1 MRKSVRSRLKRVL
14 QKSISRELN
23 VYLTVCIAVVQIIVF
38 LFVYNTRSQEM
49 DVMYQDMAEDYTDKI
64 RESLAIPMWYFDE
77 EQVEMIGNIYMNHQ
91 DVQKVQITDDL
102 GNTVFFAQK
111 LDPHRTISRSTTINY
126 RNTVIGNVDLEIC
139 LKQYDRSLNQIKQD
153 TIYLIIGA
161 LLSILVLNNLI
172 LRILIQKSFRG
183 FQQNMDSLAAGDFAF
198 SEDSQVRT
206 EMRGIANRFNQ
217 MARKVRAREIA
228 LQELNEN
235 QDRIIRERTGELTKI
250 NKDLEKEVSEHRE
263 TERQL
268 MKKTGEA
275 EAASRIKSRFL
286 ANMSHEIRTPM
297 NGVLGMTDLLLNTPL
312 TTQQQEYLKAI
323 KTSGDSLLTI
333 INDILDFSK
342 IEAGKVQ
349 LDIVDFNLRTLIS
362 NSLSTVRSRAEEQNI
377 TLVAQVDP
385 NLPENLS
392 GDPGK
397 IRQVLL
403 NLVNNAIKFTDQG
416 RVTLEAH
423 LVSRDE
429 KTVQL
434 QFSVSDTGIGIPEDR
449 IHTIFHSFEQ
459 VDGSTSRKFGGSGL
473 GLTISQQLVLLM
485 GGRIEV
491 ESSPGKGSLFFF
503 TIGLGVSP
511 EESRALETRRPA
523 PREEPPILLFCPLD
537 DPREALE
544 EMIRSWGAVPL
555 IFNDY
560 SCPGTSDIPASYSST
575 GFAIIRITDDFPKVK
590 TLEDELIQSHG
601 WDPNRIIHLIP
612 DGLYQSWT
620 DFDDAESL
628 HLPATPLESYT
639 LLAIMAEDKP
649 EAQNRNHT
657 RSETPRATQKNSRA
671 LTVLLVEDNKINQVV
686 AGEMLKRLG
695 HRVSVA
701 ESGKSALQLWDEE
714 KFDLIFMDIQM
725 PEMDGITATRI
736 LRGKEGGKQVPIIA
750 MTAHAMKGDEDRFIE
765 AGMDGYISKPIEQ
778 TLVFS
783 VLEKYCQDKVPVHT
797 TMDWNSLVKKFFGD
811 ENFVRQI
818 VETFLEQLPSLLVKL
833 DMAFKEGTERDVSEA
848 AHTIKGA
855 VGNFQTGPA
864 FESALTLETAARE
877 GASREE
883 LHDLARVLKEHLH
896 RLSREFELYL
906 ATESPATS
914 D

>member
-1 MRKSVRSRLKRVL
+1 VRKSVRSRLKRVL

-23 VYLTVCIAVVQIIVF
+23 IYLTICIAVVQIIVF

-49 DVMYQDMAEDYTDKI
+49 DVMYRDMAEDYTEKI

-91 DVQKVQITDDL
+91 DVQKVQINDDL

-111 LDPHRTISRSTTINY
+111 LDSHRTISRSTSINY
-126 RNTVIGNVDLEIC
+126 RDTVIGKVDLEIS

-153 TIYLIIGA
+153 TIFLIIGA

-235 QDRIIRERTGELTKI
+235 QDRVIRERTAELTKI

-268 MKKTGEA
+268 LKKTEEA

-312 TTQQQEYLKAI
+312 TTQQQEYLRAI

-349 LDIVDFNLRTLIS
+349 LDIFDFNLRTLIS

-377 TLVAQVDP
+377 TLAAQVDHR
-385 NLPENLS
+385 LPENLS

-403 NLVNNAIKFTDQG
+403 NLVNNAIKFTDKG
-416 RVTLEAH
+416 RVTLEAR

-429 KTVQL
+429 KSLQL
-434 QFSVSDTGIGIPEDR
+434 QFSVSDTGIGIPADR

-491 ESSPGKGSLFFF
+491 ESKPGRGSQFFF
-503 TIGLGVSP
+503 TIGLGVSA
-511 EESRALETRRPA
+511 EESRTQKPPEAV
-523 PREEPPILLFCPLD
+523 PPILLFCPLK

-544 EMIRSWGAVPL
+544 EMIRSWDAVPL
-555 IFNDY
+555 SYSGY
-560 SCPGTSDIPASYSST
+560 SCPGTADVPPSCSST

-590 TLEDELIQSHG
+590 TLEDDLIHSHG

-612 DGLYQSWT
+612 DGLYQAWS

-639 LLAIMAEDKP
+639 LRAIVAEEKI
-649 EAQNRNHT
+649 EVRKRNHT
-657 RSETPRATQKNSRA
+657 RSEAPRATQKNSRPLA
-671 LTVLLVEDNKINQVV
+671 VLLVEDNKINQVV

-695 HRVSVA
+695 HRVSIA
-701 ESGKSALQLWDEE
+701 ESGKSALQLWEKE

-736 LRGKEGGKQVPIIA
+736 LRGKDGGKQVPIIA

-783 VLEKYCQDKVPVHT
+783 VLERYCQDNSPAHP
-797 TMDWNSLVKKFFGD
+797 TMEWNSLVKKFFGD

-833 DMAFKEGTERDVSEA
+833 DMAIKDGDGRDISEA

-864 FESALTLETAARE
+864 FESALTLESASRE

-883 LHDLARVLKEHLH
+883 LQDLSRVLKEHLH